1 MSTSN
6 NASAF
11 AWGAADAAG
20 SVISSTADMAT
31 VLALL
36 LGVDGSAQGVEST
49 SSSHPAYS
57 HHAARSSHGTPVEEE
72 TNDSRRHR
80 STSTTTAAQTP
91 SHPLS
96 RTAWFDPTVVAGMLS
111 GQMTVSWDWV
121 KGCGLQ
127 PGGGNA
133 PTLSSKETMSKG
145 QTSPMGQTVSKGQ
158 TVSGGQTILG
168 GQTTAGHAVAAGLGF
183 DLVGDILLAGR
194 RHPYVLGGERMVAAM
209 G

>member
-49 SSSHPAYS
+49 SSSHPAHS

-133 PTLSSKETMSKG
+133 PTPSSKG
-145 QTSPMGQTVSKGQ
+145 QTPSGGQTA
-158 TVSGGQTILG
+158 SGGQTILG

-194 RHPYVLGGERMVAAM
+194 RHPYVLGGEKMVAAM

>member
-49 SSSHPAYS
+49 SSSHPAHS

-133 PTLSSKETMSKG
+133 PTLSSKG
-145 QTSPMGQTVSKGQ
+145 QTP
-158 TVSGGQTILG
+158 SGGQTASGGQIILG

>member
-1 MSTSN
+1 MSTSS

-36 LGVDGSAQGVEST
+36 LGVDGSEQGEQ
-49 SSSHPAYS
+49 
-57 HHAARSSHGTPVEEE
+57 E

-80 STSTTTAAQTP
+80 STSATTAARTGP
-91 SHPLS
+91 PLS

-133 PTLSSKETMSKG
+133 PPFSSKG
-145 QTSPMGQTVSKGQ
+145 QTP
-158 TVSGGQTILG
+158 SGGQTILG

-194 RHPYVLGGERMVAAM
+194 RHPYV
-209 G
+209 